1 MWQHSKLSVHFSSL
15 WRVGSLVCL
24 FHRVRKSCRQS
35 GWCFE
40 GVFHPPFS
48 CQMHSIVKG
57 SIAFEI
63 FIVVTLVTPPFS
75 NRPVVRRSDEPL
87 IGSADQ
93 WITDRQKAVFTCWRG
108 EESERITLSCF
119 KSAQWD
125 IVLLYKTCCTQTAF
139 SGYKKSPLYHGV
151 ALAHFVH
158 ILKEKKETMLKCHLT
173 VFQLLSCIKYDPTHR
188 PASFQWVAKCW
199 CELNRCLDCTV
210 RPLSWSILWKACMT

>member
-1 MWQHSKLSVHFSSL
+1 MWQHGKLSVHFSSL
-15 WRVGSLVCL
+15 WRVGCSVCL

-63 FIVVTLVTPPFS
+63 FIVVTLVTPLFS

-93 WITDRQKAVFTCWRG
+93 WNYRQT
-108 EESERITLSCF
+108 ESSLYLLEGGGIWTFNLSCF
-119 KSAQWD
+119 KSAWWD
-125 IVLLYKTCCTQTAF
+125 IVLLYKTFCTQTAF
-139 SGYKKSPLYHGV
+139 SGYKKSLLYHGV

-158 ILKEKKETMLKCHLT
+158 ILKEKKETMLSVIWL
-173 VFQLLSCIKYDPTHR
+173 FSCIKHDPTHR
-188 PASFQWVAKCW
+188 PASFQWVAKC
-199 CELNRCLDCTV
+199 CRELNRCLDCMV
-210 RPLSWSILWKACMT
+210 CPLSWSILWTACTT